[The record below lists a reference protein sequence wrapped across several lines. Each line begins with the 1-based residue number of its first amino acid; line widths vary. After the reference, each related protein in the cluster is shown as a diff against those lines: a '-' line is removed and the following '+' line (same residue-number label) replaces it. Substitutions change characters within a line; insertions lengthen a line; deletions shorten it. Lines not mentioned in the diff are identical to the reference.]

1 VPPPRK
7 LDRTLGLALDRWMR
21 DWDSDRLEQPPT
33 ECLVRE
39 TLDLLGLAV
48 PEAVLVEL
56 TASLFGK
63 DIELPVVEADTLAA
77 IASLHG
83 RGLAL
88 GCVTNTV
95 LLEAGIHDTLRR
107 LGLLRYLD
115 AVVVSSAMSYRKPH
129 ASLFQRALDE
139 LGVAPQ
145 HTVFVGDRLVDDVGG
160 AQAVG
165 MRGVLTHQYRQ
176 EPLDGASTAPDA
188 VIRRLSELPDAI
200 ERMEAE
206 T

>member
-1 VPPPRK
+1 
-7 LDRTLGLALDRWMR
+7 MR
-21 DWDSDRLEQPPT
+21 DWDSHRLEQPPWDSDRLEQPPT

-48 PEAVLVEL
+48 REALLAEL
-56 TASLFGK
+56 TASLFGN

-83 RGLAL
+83 RGLAM

-95 LLEAGIHDTLRR
+95 LLEAGIHETLRR
-107 LGLLRYLD
+107 LGLRRYLD
-115 AVVVSSAMSYRKPH
+115 SVVVSSAMSYRKPH

-139 LGVAPQ
+139 LGVAA
-145 HTVFVGDRLVDDVGG
+145 HETVFVGDRLIDDVGG
-160 AQAVG
+160 AKAVG

-176 EPLDGASTAPDA
+176 EPLDGARLGPDA
-188 VIRRLSELPDAI
+188 VIRRLSELPAAI
-200 ERMEAE
+200 ARMEAGN
-206 T
+206 